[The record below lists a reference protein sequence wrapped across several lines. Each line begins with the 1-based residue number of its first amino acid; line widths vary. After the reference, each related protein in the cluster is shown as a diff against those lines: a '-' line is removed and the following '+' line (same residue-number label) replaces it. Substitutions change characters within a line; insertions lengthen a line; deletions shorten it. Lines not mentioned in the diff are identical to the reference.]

1 MILIYLIL
9 SLIQNLKFLSKINIH
24 LLNKYQKIVQ
34 TISIIVSGIINFLY
48 NLQFLIIGN
57 LQIIQN
63 KFFNYSITYGNIFN
77 IIFYNIK
84 KYNF

>member
-9 SLIQNLKFLSKINIH
+9 SLIQNLKFLNKINIH
-24 LLNKYQKIVQ
+24 LLNKYQKILQ
-34 TISIIVSGIINFLY
+34 TISIIVSSIINILY